1 MKKTRMYMVRR
12 GRRYLIERK
21 ADGTFGKWI
30 PLATAKSSKAKTVKK
45 AAGTKTYKPAVR
57 THK

>member
-30 PLATAKSSKAKTVKK
+30 LAGTAKSSKGKTVKK
-45 AAGTKTYKPAVR
+45 AASSKSYKSTAR
-57 THK
+57 TSR